1 MRRQIRHGKRYL
13 EILRILKKYGFGDLV
28 SRSGIEKAVDFG
40 RNGVVPEVEASA
52 STGDAWKRIR
62 CIFEELGPAYI
73 KFAQLLC
80 FRGDLVPL
88 DLVTEL
94 EKLSDEVPPFPA
106 EDARAVIEKELEAE
120 IDEIFLEFHDIPVAA
135 GSVAQVHRA
144 VLQTGETVAVKIQR
158 PGVLKQ
164 VRTDIEIMQNMAEIV
179 CRRIPEMQVY
189 NLKTILDEFS
199 KTIEMELDFL
209 HEAAHM
215 ESFASIYAEMEEIH
229 VPYCFRRYCT
239 RKVLTME
246 FIDGIKIS
254 ETQQL
259 RDEGYDLKLLAR
271 RGVDVILRHIFEEGY
286 FHADP
291 HAGNLVVMKDSRLC
305 FLDYGMMGRLS
316 PPTKRLMNSMLIG
329 AVLKDSEYITKHIL
343 RLCETRGDV
352 NQRQIEV
359 AAAEILDFL
368 FSTSL
373 ESVDTSEVIKKMIR
387 VFPEQGLVLPADLY
401 LLGRAIILFHNNGG
415 IRLDPEFNI
424 AKYVIPYVEKS
435 VRERF
440 KISKILKDSAIA
452 VEEISEFSKNMP
464 FEISDILSKA
474 KHGRMGFR
482 LTLEGLASAQHAVE
496 RSANRLSFALII
508 ASIVLGSSMILGPEC
523 QQTLFGLPSL
533 CIVGFILAGVFGV
546 LLLIS
551 IIRHGRM

>member
-1 MRRQIRHGKRYL
+1 MRDIRL
-13 EILRILKKYGFGDLV
+13 L
-28 SRSGIEKAVDFG
+28 SGEG
-40 RNGVVPEVEASA
+40 
-52 STGDAWKRIR
+52 
-62 CIFEELGPAYI
+62 FEEYADIAFNAYPGFQI
-73 KFAQLLC
+73 A
-80 FRGDLVPL
+80 
-88 DLVTEL
+88 TEEGRQRL
-94 EKLSDEVPPFPA
+94 IDRL
-106 EDARAVIEKELEAE
+106 KE
-120 IDEIFLEFHDIPVAA
+120 FQDIPVAA

-464 FEISDILSKA
+464 FEVSDILSKA